1 MGILLKLITFLP
13 SIIDLVE
20 KLLGPKTGK
29 EKLGL
34 AQNLVN
40 TALAGVEGL
49 TGKEI
54 VDNAMWEEGQ
64 KQAIEGIVKCLNASV
79 WAKKPK

>member
-1 MGILLKLITFLP
+1 MGILFKVLTFLP
-13 SIIDLVE
+13 TIIDLVE

-29 EKLGL
+29 EKLTM
-34 AQNLVN
+34 AQTLVN

-54 VDNAMWEEGQ
+54 IDNALWEEGQ